1 MSEAERIEAVET
13 EEEQEFE
20 IRDDQTADWAVRK
33 IKDADAELERMETWF
48 KAQLTAAKDRHDQ
61 TVAYFSGKLAR
72 YMETVPARETKTT
85 RKYELASGELVI
97 TKEKTDFKA
106 TDSEALLGWCQEN
119 DPTLVKVVLEPAW
132 ASVKKRLQMTDAG
145 IVDTETGAIVDGVE
159 QVTKPAEFKVK
170 TK

>member
-1 MSEAERIEAVET
+1 MSEAEKIEVD
-13 EEEQEFE
+13 EFE
-20 IRDDQTADWAVRK
+20 ITDDQTADWAVRK
-33 IKDADAELERMETWF
+33 IREADEELERMETWF
-48 KAQLTAAKDRHDQ
+48 KNQLAAAKDRHEQ
-61 TVAYFSGKLAR
+61 TVSFFNGKLAR

-106 TDSEALLGWCQEN
+106 TDNEALLGWCQEN

-132 ASVKKRLQMTDAG
+132 ATVKKRLQATDAG
-145 IVDTETGAIVDGVE
+145 IVDTETGTIVDGVE
-159 QVTKPAEFKVK
+159 LVTKPAEFKVK